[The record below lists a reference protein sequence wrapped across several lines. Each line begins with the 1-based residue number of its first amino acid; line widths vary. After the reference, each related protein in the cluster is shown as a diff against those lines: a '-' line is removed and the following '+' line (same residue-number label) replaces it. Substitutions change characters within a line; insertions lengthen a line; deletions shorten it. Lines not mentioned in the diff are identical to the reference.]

1 MKREVTRYSLWRPY
15 DDQILNAK
23 SLFYWAAEHL
33 HGIKTVFADKKDIL
47 KTALKLNS
55 RFKKAKQLVSTQSFH
70 HFVPVVGSTREIL
83 VFVLFFFNLCK
94 PKKVWGH
101 PSFDIFGLDQN
112 SKIIYIM

>member
-1 MKREVTRYSLWRPY
+1 MKREVTRYSLRRPY
-15 DDQILNAK
+15 DDQRLNAK
-23 SLFYWAAEHL
+23 SLFDWAAEHL

-83 VFVLFFFNLCK
+83 VFVLFFLQF
-94 PKKVWGH
+94 
-101 PSFDIFGLDQN
+101 
-112 SKIIYIM
+112 M